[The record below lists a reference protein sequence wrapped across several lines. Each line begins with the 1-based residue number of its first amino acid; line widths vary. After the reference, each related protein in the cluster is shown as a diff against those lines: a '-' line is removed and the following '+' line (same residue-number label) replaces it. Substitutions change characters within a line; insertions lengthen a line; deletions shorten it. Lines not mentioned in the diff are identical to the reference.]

1 MKTVWRAIKAFFH
14 AIYGGPWWKKI
25 IVWAITLILLF
36 FLLLGAVDINLFG
49 LFGRS
54 PGFSEI
60 TKPPVTEASIIYSE
74 DGVQLGSYYNENRIP
89 VTFEDI
95 SPIVTRMLVNTED
108 VRFYQHHG
116 VDVPGMFST
125 LKDIIVGNARGGST
139 ITQQLAKNMFKVRR
153 ADGQYSTG
161 KLGKVPGFQILIMKA
176 KEWIVA
182 MKLEM
187 VYSKEEILTMY
198 LNTVDFGSNSFGIK
212 TAASTYFDTT
222 PHELTYEQAATLVG
236 LLKATSYYNPKLHTE
251 RSLERR
257 NIVLD
262 NLWKN
267 DQMVIN
273 GYPATKR
280 QLDSIKALPIVLTD
294 RPDRRGNLGI
304 VPYFRK
310 ALEDYVNM
318 LCERGY
324 IPGYDEDNK
333 IDLYSAGLK
342 LYTTLDT
349 RMQQYAENAAMKQMR
364 IIQRNFKYH
373 WGGTNPWRNERN
385 QEIPNFIENI
395 AKRTSEYKYLNN
407 KYNGD
412 KDSIDKYLNTPHTV
426 TVFTYDGY
434 EDMELSVMD
443 SIRYM
448 VSFMHCGFVVMEPD
462 TRQVKAWVGD
472 IDFKSWEYDK
482 VTSRRQPGSTFKL
495 FVYTEAM
502 NQGLTPCDRRTDS
515 YEAYSVGSRQKWVP
529 HNAGGGFS
537 GASLQLK
544 RAFAISINSVAVKVG
559 KEVGVSNVART
570 AHAMGIESHLEENL
584 SLCLGSSDVSLLELA
599 NAYCTVANDG
609 RYNIPIMI
617 TKIEDRNGNI
627 IYEATLENEQVIPYR
642 SAYLMQKMLQGG
654 LTEPGGTSAGM
665 WGYLGFALNSGRIS
679 FGGKTGTSNNYSDAW
694 YMGVTPGL
702 VGGAWVGGEY
712 RSIHFRSGAL
722 GQGAHTAMPIFA
734 FFMQD
739 LLQDP
744 RYEKYYRTFDEE
756 PREPIDSKCWTCDG
770 FYVST
775 DPYALQLVNRTENE
789 DSLIN
794 AGLTIFTTE
803 TIEEAPAS
811 TVEESSSPLP

>member
-1 MKTVWRAIKAFFH
+1 MKTVWRAIKAFFR
-14 AIYGGPWWKKI
+14 AIFGGPWWKKL
-25 IVWAITLILLF
+25 IVWTVTLILLF
-36 FLLLGAVDINLFG
+36 FLLLGAVDIDLFG

-54 PGFSEI
+54 PGFTEI
-60 TKPPVTEASIIYSE
+60 AEPPVTEASIIFSE

-89 VTFEDI
+89 VTFEEI
-95 SPIVTRMLVNTED
+95 SPVVTRMLVNTED
-108 VRFYQHHG
+108 VRYYKHHG
-116 VDVPGMFST
+116 VDVPGMFAA

-139 ITQQLAKNMFKVRR
+139 ISQQLAKNMFKVRR

-161 KLGKVPGFQILIMKA
+161 KLGKLPGAKILIMKA

-198 LNTVDFGSNSFGIK
+198 LNTVDFGSNSYGIK

-236 LLKATSYYNPKLHTE
+236 LLKATSYYNPKLNMQ

-267 DQMVIN
+267 GQMVIN

-294 RPDRRGNLGI
+294 RPDRRGNLGT

-310 ALEDYVNM
+310 ALEDYVDM

-324 IPGYDEDNK
+324 IADYDADNR

-364 IIQRNFKYH
+364 IIQQNFKSH
-373 WGGTNPWRNERN
+373 WGGANPWRDEKHR
-385 QEIPNFIENI
+385 EIPNFIENI
-395 AKRTSEYKYLNN
+395 AKKTSEYRYLHN
-407 KYNGD
+407 KFDGD
-412 KDSIDKYLNTPHTV
+412 KDSIDKYLNMPHTV

-434 EDMELSVMD
+434 EDMEMSVLD

-482 VTSRRQPGSTFKL
+482 VTSHRQPGSTFKL

-515 YEAYSVGSRQKWVP
+515 YVAYSVGSKKKWVP

-537 GASLQLK
+537 GASMQLK
-544 RAFAISINSVAVKVG
+544 RAFALSVNSVAVKVG
-559 KEVGVSNVART
+559 RDVGISNVART

-584 SLCLGSSDVSLLELA
+584 SLCLGSSDVSLFELA
-599 NAYCTVANDG
+599 NAYCTVANNG
-609 RYNIPIMI
+609 LYNIPIMI
-617 TKIEDRNGNI
+617 TKIEDRNGNV
-627 IYEATLENEQVIPYR
+627 IYEAQLENEQVIPYR
-642 SAYLMQKMLQGG
+642 SAFLMQKMLQGG
-654 LTEPGGTSAGM
+654 LTEPGGTSARM
-665 WGYLGFALNSGRIS
+665 KSYLDFALNTGELGY
-679 FGGKTGTSNNYSDAW
+679 GGKTGTSNNYSDAW

-722 GQGAHTAMPIFA
+722 GQGARTAMPIFA

-739 LLQDP
+739 LLKDP
-744 RYEKYYRTFDEE
+744 HYKKYYRKFDEE
-756 PREPIDSKCWTCDG
+756 PREFIDSKCWTCNG
-770 FYVST
+770 YYVSMSRQVFT
-775 DPYALQLVNRTENE
+775 PTEKKENE
-789 DSLIN
+789 DSLITH
-794 AGLTIFTTE
+794 GMTIFTTE
-803 TIEEAPAS
+803 TVEEAPAS
-811 TVEESSSPLP
+811 PSAE

>member
-1 MKTVWRAIKAFFH
+1 MKTVWRAIKAFFR
-14 AIYGGPWWKKI
+14 AIFGGPWWKKL
-25 IVWAITLILLF
+25 IVWTITLIVIF
-36 FLLLGAVDINLFG
+36 FLLLGAVDIDLFG

-54 PGFSEI
+54 PGFTEI
-60 TKPPVTEASIIYSE
+60 AEPPVTEASIIFSE

-89 VTFEDI
+89 VTFEEI
-95 SPIVTRMLVNTED
+95 SPVVTRMLVNTED
-108 VRFYQHHG
+108 VRYYKHHG
-116 VDVPGMFST
+116 VDVPGMFAA

-161 KLGKVPGFQILIMKA
+161 KLGKVPGAKILIMKA

-198 LNTVDFGSNSFGIK
+198 LNTVDFGSNSYGIK

-236 LLKATSYYNPKLHTE
+236 LLKATSYYNPKLNMQ

-267 DQMVIN
+267 DQMLIN
-273 GYPATKR
+273 GYKATKR

-310 ALEDYVNM
+310 ALEDYVDM

-324 IPGYDEDNK
+324 IADYDADNR

-364 IIQRNFKYH
+364 IIQQNFKSH
-373 WGGTNPWRNERN
+373 WAGANPWRDEKHR
-385 QEIPNFIENI
+385 EIPNFIENI
-395 AKRTSEYKYLNN
+395 AKKTSEYRYLYAKYD
-407 KYNGD
+407 GD
-412 KDSIDKYLNTPHTV
+412 KDSIDKYLNMPHTV

-434 EDMELSVMD
+434 EDMEMSVLD

-482 VTSRRQPGSTFKL
+482 VTSHRQPGSTFKL

-515 YEAYSVGSRQKWVP
+515 YVAYSVGSKKKWVP

-537 GASLQLK
+537 GANMQLK
-544 RAFAISINSVAVKVG
+544 RAFALSVNSVAVKVG
-559 KEVGVSNVART
+559 RDVGIGNVART

-584 SLCLGSSDVSLLELA
+584 SLCLGSSDVSLFELA
-599 NAYCTVANDG
+599 NAYCTVANNG
-609 RYNIPIMI
+609 LYNIPIMI
-617 TKIEDRNGNI
+617 TKIEDRNGNV
-627 IYEATLENEQVIPYR
+627 IYESKLENEQVIPYR

-654 LTEPGGTSAGM
+654 LTEPGGTSARM
-665 WGYLGFALNSGRIS
+665 RSYLDFALSTGELGY
-679 FGGKTGTSNNYSDAW
+679 GGKTGTSNNYSDAW

-722 GQGAHTAMPIFA
+722 GQGARTAMPIFA

-739 LLQDP
+739 LLKDP
-744 RYEKYYRTFDEE
+744 RYKKYYRKFDEE
-756 PREPIDSKCWTCDG
+756 PREFIDSKCWTCNG
-770 FYVST
+770 YYVST
-775 DPYALQLVNRTENE
+775 SPYTLQLVEKTENE
-789 DSLIN
+789 DSLITH
-794 AGLTIFTTE
+794 GMTIFTTE
-803 TIEEAPAS
+803 TVEEAPA
-811 TVEESSSPLP
+811 TPAAE